1 MPEVLEP
8 SAFCSEHARK
18 GSKQTETVTVVDV
31 KVAKA
36 RPGWLLLCGHR
47 GAPELRQ
54 VIIELWNGL
63 GRKGP

>member
-36 RPGWLLLCGHR
+36 RPGWLLLCCVGTEVR
-47 GAPELRQ
+47 LSSARLS
-54 VIIELWNGL
+54 
-63 GRKGP
+63 